1 MIVIGF
7 GSLEKIL
14 NNTSLSPQ
22 DQYPPIIIIC
32 PFSMAPQDLRKVGAD
47 TFLIVPY
54 RNMNFK
60 KLVRN
65 HRYLANQI
73 KQAEP
78 YSHDNHYL
86 ALKLKEVVTRT

>member
-1 MIVIGF
+1 MP
-7 GSLEKIL
+7 L
-14 NNTSLSPQ
+14 

-32 PFSMAPQDLRKVGAD
+32 PFSMAPQDLRILSIRKGAD

-60 KLVRN
+60 KLVIN
-65 HRYLANQI
+65 HRYLVNQI

-86 ALKLKEVVTRT
+86 ALKLKKVVTRT